1 MSTFTCRPYQQEA
14 LRRSVEA
21 FRNGINRQLI
31 HLPTGTGK
39 TVIFSKLKQAHEIKK
54 RMLVLAHREELIE
67 QACTKLSAETGLPID
82 REGKLSIGVEKAND
96 RSRQGNPIVVA
107 GVQTLA
113 YNHGARLKSGRFN
126 PSDFGLIIC
135 DEAHHSTA
143 KSYRAIFDHFRLFEP
158 ENECLLVG
166 VTATPK
172 RADGVGLGNIYK
184 EIVFTKGLLSCIE
197 EGWLSDIRAF
207 RVKTTISLDSVK
219 SIGPDDGDREL
230 DDVTLS
236 KAINIKARNE
246 LIVRR
251 WKELA
256 DCRQTLVFCATIA
269 HAQELANEFRNAGI
283 NSEAVWGDDPDRRA
297 KVEKHQKGDIRV
309 LTNCNVLTEG
319 YDDWRISCVVLA
331 RPTLSATF
339 FAQMIGRG
347 TRIQKDIDN
356 LVSARQSSQPIQK
369 QDCIVIDVVDNTRVH
384 KLISVASL
392 IGLGAA
398 IDFHGRSV
406 VRTAREQLQRLAPQL
421 INLPANLTIDE
432 LLEEVDLF
440 TSQWSDDVLAS
451 SRLRWVRKGDGWTC
465 PLLDDQNISLH
476 AAEYG
481 WTVCGR
487 ISDETIGPS
496 NFPDRE
502 EAVRFVER
510 LLRFLDKS
518 GLLNLASEDEHCDP
532 LLASPLQCKLIRE
545 RVPDYD
551 VSGLS
556 NERAEELISRTYGDL
571 GSIESM
577 QVIGSPAQIV
587 PWSSELL
594 RQPIL
599 SWIKAEGTAFEVPLP
614 DYGYLRLEGKE
625 DGWLASGECDGE
637 PISAKH
643 FGSQLDAVSYLEQE
657 LAPHSSRLFQML
669 KVETHWSETR
679 PSPLAEALLK
689 NLFDYQPEPMSRCEA
704 ESRVKQLY
712 RRELNPFAD

>member
-1 MSTFTCRPYQQEA
+1 
-14 LRRSVEA
+14 
-21 FRNGINRQLI
+21 
-31 HLPTGTGK
+31 
-39 TVIFSKLKQAHEIKK
+39 
-54 RMLVLAHREELIE
+54 
-67 QACTKLSAETGLPID
+67 
-82 REGKLSIGVEKAND
+82 
-96 RSRQGNPIVVA
+96 
-107 GVQTLA
+107 
-113 YNHGARLKSGRFN
+113 
-126 PSDFGLIIC
+126 
-135 DEAHHSTA
+135 
-143 KSYRAIFDHFRLFEP
+143 
-158 ENECLLVG
+158 
-166 VTATPK
+166 
-172 RADGVGLGNIYK
+172 
-184 EIVFTKGLLSCIE
+184 
-197 EGWLSDIRAF
+197 
-207 RVKTTISLDSVK
+207 
-219 SIGPDDGDREL
+219 
-230 DDVTLS
+230 
-236 KAINIKARNE
+236 
-246 LIVRR
+246 
-251 WKELA
+251 
-256 DCRQTLVFCATIA
+256 
-269 HAQELANEFRNAGI
+269 
-283 NSEAVWGDDPDRRA
+283 
-297 KVEKHQKGDIRV
+297 
-309 LTNCNVLTEG
+309 
-319 YDDWRISCVVLA
+319 
-331 RPTLSATF
+331 
-339 FAQMIGRG
+339 
-347 TRIQKDIDN
+347 
-356 LVSARQSSQPIQK
+356 
-369 QDCIVIDVVDNTRVH
+369 
-384 KLISVASL
+384 
-392 IGLGAA
+392 
-398 IDFHGRSV
+398 
-406 VRTAREQLQRLAPQL
+406 
-421 INLPANLTIDE
+421 
-432 LLEEVDLF
+432 
-440 TSQWSDDVLAS
+440 
-451 SRLRWVRKGDGWTC
+451 
-465 PLLDDQNISLH
+465 DDQNISLH

-518 GLLNLASEDEHCDP
+518 GLLNLASEDEQCDP